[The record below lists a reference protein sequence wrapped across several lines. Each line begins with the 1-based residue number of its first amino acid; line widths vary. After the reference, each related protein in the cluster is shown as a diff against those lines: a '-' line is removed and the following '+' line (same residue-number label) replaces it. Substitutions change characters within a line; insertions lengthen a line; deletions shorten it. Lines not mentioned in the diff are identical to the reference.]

1 MKRKSVDDTFH
12 TLLGMIHASRPG
24 WQPDRNWRDAVL
36 REAILLRLPL
46 SGELDRLAPRF
57 TLAAAAVSGVSLLTA
72 VWSLRDLSAQIL
84 SVMTSQALHFGAS
97 GLGL

>member
-1 MKRKSVDDTFH
+1 MKRKSIDDTFR
-12 TLLGMIHASRPG
+12 TLLGKIHAARPD
-24 WQPDRNWRDAVL
+24 WRPDRNWRDAVL

-46 SGELDRLAPRF
+46 AGELDRLAPRF